1 MIRLTRSP
9 DLMLGQHWANLLEQA
24 GIACHLSG
32 RYLQGAAGDIPV
44 DQCGPDLWIENERD
58 RDLAMRIIDGRA
70 GGPAGPRVN
79 WHCDDCGEWLEPQ
92 FSICWQCGAARP
104 AGSSV

>member
-70 GGPAGPRVN
+70 GGPAGRRTP
-79 WHCDDCGEWLEPQ
+79 GTP
-92 FSICWQCGAARP
+92 GARGSTAAAVGTAGTRP
-104 AGSSV
+104 GSRTGTPVG